1 MDELGEKLDALLHDP
16 QQLGRIAQL
25 ASSLVGDGGETQ
37 PPSEPQPEPGFDAG
51 QLRRMLSAVR
61 GSGRD
66 SASRHLLEAMK
77 PYLAEKRRRKIDRA
91 MKLARLASLA
101 ELAAGGR
108 TTMYNRYQGN
118 SGQVERMPDA
128 PHAEFRPRPS
138 MPPAAKQKPPPGT
151 TGGGLQQLLQK
162 FSLADLESEDL
173 LLILVLYLLYRESG
187 DKELLFILG
196 GMLFL

>member
-1 MDELGEKLDALLHDP
+1 
-16 QQLGRIAQL
+16 
-25 ASSLVGDGGETQ
+25 
-37 PPSEPQPEPGFDAG
+37 
-51 QLRRMLSAVR
+51 
-61 GSGRD
+61 
-66 SASRHLLEAMK
+66 
-77 PYLAEKRRRKIDRA
+77 
-91 MKLARLASLA
+91 
-101 ELAAGGR
+101 
-108 TTMYNRYQGN
+108 MYNRYQGN

-128 PHAEFRPRPS
+128 PHAEFR
-138 MPPAAKQKPPPGT
+138 PPGT